1 MSICACARGKKGVY
15 LIRTKHVLIK
25 DLTSNLVDQGVCDP
39 GAVMSSSDFAELIRA
54 DLVHGDFVGLEV
66 VLDRDLG

>member
-1 MSICACARGKKGVY
+1 MRCVRGRQGVY

-25 DLTSNLVDQGVCDP
+25 HLTSNLVDQGVRDP
-39 GAVMSSSDFAELIRA
+39 GAVVPSSDFAELIRA
-54 DLVHGDFVGLEV
+54 DLVHGDFIGLEV